1 MQTFADGRYDI
12 SAQASASI
20 ENDYVAQLNDAVEK
34 LDALTIR
41 KPALQS
47 ARVLQQRRQGSLP
60 TSPGASSASKVGLGR
75 TTSVTKSP
83 PPPSYTAAGGA
94 SAAAAAG
101 AKRPPPPPPMKPKPG
116 APAAVQHVVAL
127 YDYTAQAE
135 GDLSF
140 NAGDRIQV
148 VEKTASTEDWWT
160 GKVNGLQGVFPG

>member
-20 ENDYVAQLNDAVEK
+20 ENDYVAQLNDTVEK

-41 KPALQS
+41 KPPMQS
-47 ARVLQQRRQGSLP
+47 ARILQQRRQGSLP
-60 TSPGASSASKVGLGR
+60 TSPGASSKVGLGR
-75 TTSVTKSP
+75 TPSTTKSP

-94 SAAAAAG
+94 SIASAAG
-101 AKRPPPPPPMKPKPG
+101 AKRPPPPPPLKPKPG
-116 APAAVQHVVAL
+116 AAAAVQYVVAL
-127 YDYTAQAE
+127 YDYAAQAE

-140 NAGDRIQV
+140 NAGDRIEV

-160 GKVNGLQGVFPG
+160 GKVNGQQGVFPG